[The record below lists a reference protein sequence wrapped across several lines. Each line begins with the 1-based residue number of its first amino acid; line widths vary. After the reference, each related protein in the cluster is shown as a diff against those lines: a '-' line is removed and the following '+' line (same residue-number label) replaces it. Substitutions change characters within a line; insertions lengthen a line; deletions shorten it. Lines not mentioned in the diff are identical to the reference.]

1 MFGRRGCQVLSAV
14 VLIALSGSV
23 GRLDAQA
30 FGDASL
36 LRGTL
41 AFDAK
46 ATLGAFTGTTTTV
59 QGSLTGAGRLSA
71 VHGWVEAPAR
81 SLSSQNGK
89 RDRDTWASLE
99 VERFPSLR
107 FQLDSVAPG
116 EVHGDSTAVELLGR
130 FTLHGQTR
138 PARLAGWL
146 WQHNAQVRFRGA
158 VPLNVKEYGVG
169 GLTKAFGLLRMNE
182 HIIVRVD
189 VTFGRAEGV

>member
-1 MFGRRGCQVLSAV
+1 MSGRRGCQLLSAAV
-14 VLIALSGSV
+14 IAALSGSA
-23 GRLDAQA
+23 GQLDAQS

-46 ATLGAFTGTTTTV
+46 ATLGAFAGTTTTV
-59 QGSLTGAGRLSA
+59 HGGLTGASTLRA

-99 VERFPSLR
+99 VERFPRVR

-116 EVHGDSTAVELLGR
+116 EVHGDSTAVELLGQ

-138 PARLAGWL
+138 LARLSGWL
-146 WQHNAQVRFRGA
+146 WRHGSQVRFRGA
-158 VPLNVKEYGVG
+158 VPLNVKDYGIG

-189 VTFGRAEGV
+189 VTFGPAEGR